1 MVDNLI
7 ERSRHACRLSRPDN
21 RDWDY
26 SIRQQPLREM
36 VDLREWDGR
45 IEDQKDLGSCVGH
58 AISGA
63 YELMLKR
70 DYPDR
75 YQELSSLYVY
85 YNARINERLTELDA
99 GATIRAGLRGV
110 RDYGICT
117 EELWPY
123 DPTKF
128 DVRPSV
134 EAYEDGRRRTLENYR
149 RLYTTDQIVRALN
162 NNRPVVV
169 GMNVYTQF
177 FDLNEENSTVELP
190 TNRVAEYYGEHAV
203 YLVGYDQAKKE
214 FLAKNS
220 FGPNWGDDGYFYM
233 PYDYA
238 KAEVFESWIFD
249 IVLRT

>member
-1 MVDNLI
+1 
-7 ERSRHACRLSRPDN
+7 
-21 RDWDY
+21 
-26 SIRQQPLREM
+26 M

-45 IEDQKDLGSCVGH
+45 IEDQKNLGSCVGH
-58 AISGA
+58 AIAGA

-70 DYPDR
+70 NYPGE

-99 GATIRAGLRGV
+99 GATIRAGLKSV
-110 RDYGICT
+110 KDYGICT
-117 EELWPY
+117 EEIWPY

-149 RLYTTDQIVRALN
+149 RLYTITEVEQALN
-162 NNRPVVV
+162 NNRPVVI
-169 GMNVYTQF
+169 GMNVYTSF
-177 FDLNEENSTVELP
+177 FDLNDKDFTAKLP
-190 TNRVAEYYGEHAV
+190 TNRVTEYYGEHAV
-203 YLVGYDQAKKE
+203 YLVGYDQTKKE

-220 FGPNWGDDGYFYM
+220 FGSEWGLNGYFFM
-233 PYDYA
+233 PYDYV
-238 KAEVFESWIFD
+238 KAEVFESWVFD